1 MEGDPWT
8 VTILVIFILL
18 KWDRSDLLEF
28 TLKGEVNCSPRPLNG
43 TALQRH
49 FTIKRCVLNKCNA
62 MQLVAIHSFLAP
74 LDCIIKT
81 KICTKCVSVW
91 SALLLYLYSICIYN
105 ASQCRSVHHNVW
117 PSLLCGG
124 LGGSIIKHFVSQ
136 YVFYS
141 AGNCG
146 IYLYD
151 ACNPPYNAVLWV

>member
-91 SALLLYLYSICIYN
+91 SALLLYLYSICIYS

-117 PSLLCGG
+117 PFIVWRTWPQHYKALRLTIRLLFSRELWYLSL
-124 LGGSIIKHFVSQ
+124 
-136 YVFYS
+136 
-141 AGNCG
+141 
-146 IYLYD
+146 
-151 ACNPPYNAVLWV
+151 